1 MALEVSEIV
10 DLASA
15 FYGSSILFAM
25 LELDAFTAI
34 QNHPEPTLDGLA
46 ETLAC
51 DPRGLRLLLDGAV
64 AVGLLTKREGR
75 YGLTP
80 AAAMTLVQGAPHDL
94 TRAIAYNRDVYSAW
108 GKLADLARS
117 GKPVEAPALHLGDDA
132 ERTRRFALSMHGRA
146 MGIGTAVV
154 PQLGLSRGAR
164 VLDLAGGPGTYAL
177 LMAQSD
183 PTLTCDTY
191 DLPAISAVAR
201 EITAPCADRITCHAG
216 DYHTDIWPEDAYD
229 VVTLFGCLHQES
241 PEMIVDILR
250 RAMKA
255 LRPGG
260 SIYVLDM
267 MTGADHTTPP
277 FSALFAVNMALT
289 TEHGW
294 VFSDAE
300 LREWMTSVGLEDFTC
315 APVPPPMPHFLAKA
329 RKPLR

>member
-1 MALEVSEIV
+1 MTTDISKIL

-15 FYGSSILFAM
+15 FYGSGILFAM

-34 QNHPEPTLDGLA
+34 QKSNAPTLESLQK
-46 ETLAC
+46 ELTC
-51 DPRGLRLLLDGAV
+51 DARGLRLLLDGAV
-64 AVGLLTKREGR
+64 AIGLLTKAEGR
-75 YGLTP
+75 YALTP
-80 AAAMTLVQGAPHDL
+80 ASAMTLVQGAPQDL
-94 TRAIAYNRDVYSAW
+94 TRAIAYNRDVYTAW
-108 GKLADLARS
+108 GKLATLART
-117 GKPVEAPALHLGDDA
+117 GKPVEAPALHLGDDP

-154 PQLGLSRGAR
+154 PQLGLPRGAR

-201 EITAPCADRITCHAG
+201 EITAPYADRITCHAG
-216 DYHTDIWPEDAYD
+216 DYHTDTWDAEAYD
-229 VVTLFGCLHQES
+229 IVTLFGCLHQES

-250 RAMKA
+250 RATAA

-260 SIYVLDM
+260 RIYVLDM
-267 MTGADHTTPP
+267 MTGVDHTTPP

-300 LREWMTSVGLEDFTC
+300 LKMWMSQVGLTDITC
-315 APVPPPMPHFLAKA
+315 APVPPPMPHTLCTAT
-329 RKPLR
+329 KP